1 MAASQ
6 TLQTIISIN
15 AKTGSGF
22 SQVGATLTELGS
34 MVEGISSKLIGF
46 GKESLDVYQDYEK
59 SMKDAE
65 VALSTSYGRGTAEL
79 TGVMSQLDDA
89 ATEWAANSIF
99 HTNDVA
105 NAISEAAHAGWDCEH
120 IMSGLP
126 AAMELAQAGGLDLS
140 EAVNYIVKST
150 NAAGIGFEDMSNF
163 IDLWTYAAN
172 SSASTVEEFG
182 DAMLRMGSTMRFTG
196 STEELMTLIAVT
208 ANAGSV
214 GAEAGTMIRN
224 SIMRLIAPTDKAK
237 EVMGELGAT
246 SEETAEVLDD
256 QALAAAN
263 ATLAAHGFSVYDE
276 NGNLNNVLD
285 IYNSLYGALVDI
297 TGGLDDIDAI
307 GRNKEAV
314 DILTTIF
321 PTRTVTEALTLLRGA
336 AEEYGGLY
344 ESMMNGDAAG
354 YGQYAAE
361 TQMDTLYGRVET
373 FGSKM
378 ERLKQRVGEELSEPY
393 EDLLEWLG
401 GIVDTVSNLDEG
413 SFDMLIGAAEAIA
426 AAGPALMTAGAAFR
440 AIGLIATPAG
450 AAAAAIIG
458 LAAAYGALDAAA
470 QADLEGHFGSANLD
484 LESLKRQVDS
494 MTTEAE
500 EDMKHLQGYVDQINS
515 LTSEYKTALENFTG
529 TTTTY
534 AISGKKLT
542 KEEKDAL
549 LEQGKEMRDIII
561 QGINTR
567 EQESKEFLN
576 IITPDQFD
584 SPEEYEKYSKMYDLL
599 GGYFDDLRTEASN
612 LGAQLNKAIASALD
626 DDGIIDQWESKKI
639 QQITSALSDIQ
650 DEIAQVDYD
659 TELEKAGRV
668 SFDDFEE
675 YMTYLT
681 ESEQQDIEGLNDAFA
696 RESAFMKQAYEKSIG
711 REISLDEWHN
721 TDEYK
726 TFAEPYIENGEKGIS
741 EKYGAFA
748 QRAFESAMASA
759 DFGDAFAVVS
769 DIIQNLPKEDGKYD
783 YSKIDWGSLIADKK
797 LPEGFDSAID
807 DMQQGGGVWGK
818 IAGFF
823 GVEGVNSEFAKMIEE
838 WKDNPEM
845 QPYYD
850 LFANGALAG
859 IQGSLHDYLSGN
871 TQPGYFYDADNPNE
885 AVRKDTGETVPM
897 QEALNPQY
905 EYDDNGLR
913 ALDENGAVIH
923 VQADV
928 DTQDAREQVESE
940 EPLQLDAEV
949 QDVEMPE
956 TEPVTVQAEIDAD
969 TSIDMD
975 PVTVSADVDANV
987 DPVYSA
993 LEAVQDSTYV
1003 VPIKP
1008 YMTDGLNAQDSLQ
1021 SQGVNVQ
1028 VDGDTTQLTA
1038 KINGADGANLM
1049 SYVDGDVTDLD
1060 AKIVGEDGKVLTE
1073 FVNGNTTQ
1081 LANAINQYQNQVIT
1095 VQVRAVGLLPPS
1107 AAVGGFAEG
1116 GRATS
1121 ASIFGEAG
1129 PEWAIPEEHSRR
1141 TAELLNAA
1149 RQASGFTWPE
1159 LLSAYG
1165 GLNAD
1170 ASHRDT
1176 TVIYSPTVYANDAT
1190 GVDRVLKDDKHRLD
1204 EWFEER
1210 KLRDRMEVYQ

>member
-34 MVEGISSKLIGF
+34 MVEGISGKLIGF

-163 IDLWTYAAN
+163 IDLWTFAAN

-196 STEELMTLIAVT
+196 NTEELMTLIAVT

-440 AIGLIATPAG
+440 AIGLITTPAG

-549 LEQGKEMRDIII
+549 LEQGKEMRDLII

-584 SPEEYEKYSKMYDLL
+584 SPEEYQKYVEAYDSL
-599 GGYFDDLRTEASN
+599 GGYFSDLKK
-612 LGAQLNKAIASALD
+612 QASALGTELNNALTEAMSD
-626 DDGIIDQWESKKI
+626 DSELDEWETKKLQTITQKLSNI
-639 QQITSALSDIQ
+639 QQKLAQADYYA
-650 DEIAQVDYD
+650 EI
-659 TELEKAGRV
+659 ERAGRV

-675 YMTYLT
+675 YMTYLSDST
-681 ESEQQDIEGLNDAFA
+681 KERKDQLEQQFA
-696 RESAFMKQAYEKSIG
+696 AETGQARLAYEAELG
-711 REISLDEWHN
+711 HEISDYEWHN
-721 TDEYK
+721 SDRYK
-726 TFAEPYIENGEKGIS
+726 EIYEPYVELGIDNIDKQTGEL
-741 EKYGAFA
+741 A
-748 QRAFESAMASA
+748 RVAFESAMASA

-769 DIIQNLPKEDGKYD
+769 DIIQNLPKKDGKYD

-797 LPEGFDSAID
+797 LPEGFDSAIN
-807 DMQQGGGVWGK
+807 DMQKGGGVWGK

-823 GVEGVNSEFAKMIEE
+823 GIEGVDSPFAGMIEE

-845 QPYYD
+845 QPFYD

-871 TQPGYFYDADNPNE
+871 MQQGYYYDADTPNV
-885 AVRKDTGETVPM
+885 AYSKDNNGGTVPM

-923 VQADV
+923 AQVDV

-940 EPLQLDAEV
+940 
-949 QDVEMPE
+949 
-956 TEPVTVQAEIDAD
+956 
-969 TSIDMD
+969 D
-975 PVTVSADVDANV
+975 PVTISADAEIETDAEPIDVPVNYEQSELDTNVDPVSVTVNADI

-1003 VPIKP
+1003 VPIKA

-1038 KINGADGANLM
+1038 KIEGADGANLM
-1049 SYVDGDVTDLD
+1049 SYVDGDVTGLD

-1081 LANAINQYQNQVIT
+1081 LANAINQYRNQVIT

-1107 AAVGGFAEG
+1107 AGVDGFAEG

-1141 TAELLNAA
+1141 TADLLNAA

-1190 GVDRVLKDDKHRLD
+1190 GVDRVLKDDKRRLD